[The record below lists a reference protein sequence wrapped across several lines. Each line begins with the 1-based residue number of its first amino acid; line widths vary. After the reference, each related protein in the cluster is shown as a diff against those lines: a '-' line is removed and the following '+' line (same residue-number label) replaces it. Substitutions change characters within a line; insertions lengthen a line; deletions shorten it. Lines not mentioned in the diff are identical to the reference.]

1 LGSDIKSGVEEYT
14 ENLLANLLP
23 LDKNIKFKL
32 FYSSFRNNLK
42 IILKTK
48 TGNFIILLLPFLFTH
63 LSLKDLV
70 SPPLEA
76 MTCGTPVVASFSS
89 SLPEVVGEGGILIDP
104 YNAVDISL
112 AIKNILTDSALREL
126 LINEGLKKIQ
136 IFSWSKCAEETLNY
150 LKII

>member
-1 LGSDIKSGVEEYT
+1 MAIGIDIRVLGSDIKSGVEEYT

-70 SPPLEA
+70 SPLW
-76 MTCGTPVVASFSS
+76 
-89 SLPEVVGEGGILIDP
+89 
-104 YNAVDISL
+104 
-112 AIKNILTDSALREL
+112 K
-126 LINEGLKKIQ
+126 Q
-136 IFSWSKCAEETLNY
+136 
-150 LKII
+150 